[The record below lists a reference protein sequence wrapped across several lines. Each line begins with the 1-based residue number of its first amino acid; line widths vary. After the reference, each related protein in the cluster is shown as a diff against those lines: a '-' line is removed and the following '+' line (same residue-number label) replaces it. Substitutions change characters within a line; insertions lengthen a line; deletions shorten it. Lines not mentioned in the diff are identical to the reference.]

1 MKGDIAL
8 AGYLLTAEEWQSLDP
23 RSRALLITAASRAR
37 VDDDAWMVSGPI
49 ALAGDDAD
57 GDHQRER

>member
-23 RSRALLITAASRAR
+23 RSRALLITAAAR
-37 VDDDAWMVSGPI
+37 PRGDDDAWMVSGPI
-49 ALAGDDAD
+49 AVSDELD
-57 GDHQRER
+57 GDHRSER